1 MTLRRLIWATLAV
14 AGLAGICVVA
24 FASINLLEG
33 TTGGPVQI
41 VRAPADVVARG
52 KYLAEAADCAA
63 CHTAPGG
70 APFAGGLAMQS
81 GFGIIYTTN
90 ITPDPEHGIGRW
102 TADDFWRSMHDGVRR
117 DGSQL
122 YPAMPYTSYRG
133 LTREDADAVYAYLM
147 HLRPMNVANRNSG
160 LGFPFNIRL
169 GMRFWNVLFLTDS
182 IPAASTGDSAAWQR
196 GRYVVN
202 VLGHCGECHTPRGPV
217 GEMELSRALTGF
229 ALGRVAAPDIT
240 AAGLTSRGW
249 TAETLSAFLAYGL
262 SPQGSAFSDMHPVVM
277 LSTRHLIPT
286 DLHAAVTFLLGDTP
300 PAVSALV
307 GRAAPDAERISY
319 LALCAGCHGPDGHG
333 IPNTVVGLRDNT
345 TLRLRDPRNLIVSIL
360 DGIPAQNFPN
370 LQSMQAMPG
379 FADKLDDEQA
389 ARLVNYLR
397 VTWGGQE
404 NGVTAATVHSFR

>member
-1 MTLRRLIWATLAV
+1 M
-14 AGLAGICVVA
+14 
-24 FASINLLEG
+24 
-33 TTGGPVQI
+33 
-41 VRAPADVVARG
+41 
-52 KYLAEAADCAA
+52 
-63 CHTAPGG
+63 
-70 APFAGGLAMQS
+70 
-81 GFGIIYTTN
+81 
-90 ITPDPEHGIGRW
+90 
-102 TADDFWRSMHDGVRR
+102 
-117 DGSQL
+117 SQ
-122 YPAMPYTSYRG
+122 TVIR
-133 LTREDADAVYAYLM
+133 
-147 HLRPMNVANRNSG
+147 G

-307 GRAAPDAERISY
+307 GRAAPDAGSESAISRY
-319 LALCAGCHGPDGHG
+319 VPGAMGPTATAYPIPLSGCAITPH
-333 IPNTVVGLRDNT
+333 
-345 TLRLRDPRNLIVSIL
+345 
-360 DGIPAQNFPN
+360 
-370 LQSMQAMPG
+370 
-379 FADKLDDEQA
+379 
-389 ARLVNYLR
+389 
-397 VTWGGQE
+397 
-404 NGVTAATVHSFR
+404 